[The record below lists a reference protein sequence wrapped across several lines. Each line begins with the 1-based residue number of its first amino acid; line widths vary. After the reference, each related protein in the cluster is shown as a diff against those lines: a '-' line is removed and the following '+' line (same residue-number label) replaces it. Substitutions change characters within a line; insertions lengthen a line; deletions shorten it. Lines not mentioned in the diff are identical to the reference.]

1 MAITLKIQ
9 PTRFRASGSKL
20 DSNRR
25 YIRKVSSSADLKFV
39 ISRNMDVK
47 NGGLRYV
54 NPQGN
59 NVDDNNYNGSFS
71 GTAGVGIKVT

>member
-1 MAITLKIQ
+1 MAISLKIT
-9 PTRFRASGSKL
+9 PTRFQASGTKL

-39 ISRNMDVK
+39 VSRNMDVK

-54 NPQGN
+54 NPLGN
-59 NVDDNNYNGSFS
+59 NVDDANYNGTFS
-71 GTAGVGIKVT
+71 GSAGVDIKVT